1 MVKSSV
7 KAADVNTPAIIG
19 TFEGE
24 CADSNITNKNGLDI
38 TREVWENVFASE
50 EYAEGIEHGW
60 LIGYLGH
67 PEDPACQDFMNGCIV
82 MTDGYI
88 DDNGKI
94 YGKFNLIDTPVGQ
107 VVKKFI
113 DAGVKFGI
121 SVRGAG
127 DIYNNSV
134 DPDTFVFRG
143 FDLVAFPA
151 YPESVPEFTAIAA
164 STDVETQKKYKAV
177 CAAVRTNLD
186 AINSAEA
193 LDVIQAQFA
202 KQSDEYK
209 LIEDKKNEIRGC
221 DNAESVEESE
231 EVDIRDQ
238 RVSGMTQLYLDTK
251 NDLART
257 KARFKRLNASS
268 RNRISE
274 LKKINASLNSEISTL
289 NNHIA
294 IMESASGRKIS
305 TMERIT
311 ASQMDS
317 MKSELKKSKMHY
329 QMIKASNDKL
339 KGESLK
345 LHDKNTQLIESN
357 KKLTT
362 SNKQLITANERLKEE
377 NKSLTSSNLIYK
389 QRIEATANDI
399 DEKDSVISELRSELR
414 ETVTANT
421 DIEARTSNLDAKI
434 QKLKQEVSA
443 ATKLIQEYQDA
454 YANLYANAI
463 GVHLEDVRVTS
474 ATSVQELQSII
485 GSSLIG
491 TNQTAIQPTELA
503 DIDFISDDTDDDLVT
518 L

>member
-1 MVKSSV
+1 MLKSTI
-7 KAADVNTPAIIG
+7 KATDVNSPVIIG

-24 CADSNITNKNGLDI
+24 CADANITNKNGLDI
-38 TREVWENVFASE
+38 TREVWETVFASD
-50 EYAEGIEHGW
+50 EYAEGIANGW
-60 LIGYLGH
+60 YIGFCGH
-67 PEDPACQDFMNGCIV
+67 PEDPNCMDFRNGCIV
-82 MTDGYI
+82 MTEGYI
-88 DDNGKI
+88 DDSGKI

-107 VVKKFI
+107 IVKKFI

-151 YPESVPEFTAIAA
+151 YPESIPEFTAIAA
-164 STDVETQKKYKAV
+164 STDIETQKKYNAV

-186 AINSAEA
+186 SITSAEA

-202 KQSDEYK
+202 KQSEEYQM
-209 LIEDKKNEIRGC
+209 IEDKKNQIREC
-221 DNAESVEESE
+221 DKIESTEECEDCE

-238 RVSGMTQLYLDTK
+238 RVDGMTQLYLDTK
-251 NDLART
+251 NDLVRT
-257 KARFKRLNASS
+257 KDRYRKLHASS
-268 RNRISE
+268 RSKIAE
-274 LKKINASLNSEISTL
+274 LQKINASLTSEVSTL

-294 IMESASGRKIS
+294 IIESASGRKMK

-317 MKSELKKSKMHY
+317 MREELKKSKMRY
-329 QMIKASNDKL
+329 QTIKASSDRL
-339 KGESLK
+339 KSESLK
-345 LHDKNTQLIESN
+345 LSDK
-357 KKLTT
+357 
-362 SNKQLITANERLKEE
+362 NKQLILANERLKSE

-399 DEKDSVISELRSELR
+399 TEKDSVISDLRSELH
-414 ETVTANT
+414 ETVMATT
-421 DIEARTSNLDAKI
+421 DAENRTSNLDAKI
-434 QKLKQEVSA
+434 QKLKQEVLA

-463 GVHLEDVRVTS
+463 GVHLEDVRVTAS
-474 ATSVQELQSII
+474 TSVKELQTII
-485 GSSLIG
+485 GNTQLG
-491 TNQTAIQPTELA
+491 TNQTAIQATELA
-503 DIDFISDDTDDDLVT
+503 DIDFIDDGTDGDLVT

>member
-1 MVKSSV
+1 MNKSSV
-7 KAADVNTPAIIG
+7 KAADVNKSSIIG
-19 TFEGE
+19 VFDGE

-38 TREVWENVFASE
+38 TREVWETVFASQ
-50 EYAEGIEHGW
+50 EYAEGIERGHY
-60 LIGYLGH
+60 IGYLGH
-67 PEDPACQDFMNGCIV
+67 PDDPGDQNFVNGCIV
-82 MTDGYI
+82 MTEGHI
-88 DDNGKI
+88 ADNGKV

-177 CAAVRTNLD
+177 CAAVRTNLES
-186 AINSAEA
+186 ITSAEA

-209 LIEDKKNEIRGC
+209 MIEERKNAIRG
-221 DNAESVEESE
+221 SE
-231 EVDIRDQ
+231 EVITEDSEELDMQTQ
-238 RVSGMTQLYLDTK
+238 RIEAMTQLYLDTK
-251 NDLART
+251 KELADY
-257 KARFKRLNASS
+257 KNKYKKLNAATT
-268 RNRISE
+268 
-274 LKKINASLNSEISTL
+274 KKINKLQKVNASLETQVSTL
-289 NNHIA
+289 TNHIN
-294 IMESASGRKIS
+294 IMESASGRKIG
-305 TMERIT
+305 TLERIT
-311 ASQMDS
+311 SAQVVDLQN
-317 MKSELKKSKMHY
+317 ELRQSKMKY
-329 QMIKASNDKL
+329 KMVKASNDKL
-339 KGESLK
+339 KGESIK
-345 LHDKNTQLIESN
+345 LDEQNH
-357 KKLTT
+357 
-362 SNKQLITANERLKEE
+362 QLITANTRLTKE

-399 DEKDSVISELRSELR
+399 REKDSVISDLRSELH
-414 ETVTANT
+414 ETVMANT
-421 DIEARTSNLDAKI
+421 DAENRTSNLDAKI

-454 YANLYANAI
+454 YANIYANAI

-474 ATSVQELQSII
+474 ATSVKELQAII
-485 GSSLIG
+485 GG
-491 TNQTAIQPTELA
+491 TSTNNGQTAIQASEIV
-503 DIDFISDDTDDDLVT
+503 DIDYIADNDGDNDLVT

>member
-7 KAADVNTPAIIG
+7 KASDINTSVIIG

-24 CADSNITNKNGLDI
+24 CADANITNKNGLDI

-50 EYAEGIEHGW
+50 EYAEGIKNLW
-60 LIGYLGH
+60 FIGFCGH
-67 PEDPACQDFMNGCIV
+67 PSDPNCMDFRNACIV
-82 MTDGYI
+82 MTEGYI

-177 CAAVRTNLD
+177 CAAVRTNL
-186 AINSAEA
+186 ASITSAET
-193 LDVIQAQFA
+193 LDIMQAQFA
-202 KQSDEYK
+202 KQSEEYQM
-209 LIEDKKNEIRGC
+209 IEDRKSEISC
-221 DNAESVEESE
+221 AEETEDADTEETDTEVEEE
-231 EVDIRDQ
+231 DIDLNEQ
-238 RVSGMTQLYLDTK
+238 RIEGMTQLYLTTRAQLVQA
-251 NDLART
+251 NARL
-257 KARFKRLNASS
+257 KRVQDNS
-268 RNRISE
+268 R
-274 LKKINASLNSEISTL
+274 KKIRQLRTVNASLSTKIDTL

-294 IMESASGRKIS
+294 IMESSANRKIKHL
-305 TMERIT
+305 ERIT
-311 ASQMDS
+311 SAQMLD
-317 MKSELKKSKMHY
+317 MQNELRDTKNRY
-329 QMIKASNDKL
+329 QIIKASTSKL
-339 KGESLK
+339 KSESMK
-345 LHDKNTQLIESN
+345 LQDEN
-357 KKLTT
+357 KH
-362 SNKQLITANERLKEE
+362 LITANEELKSKNETL
-377 NKSLTSSNLIYK
+377 NKSNLIYMK
-389 QRIEATANDI
+389 RIEATANDI
-399 DEKDSVISELRSELR
+399 TEKDSVISDLRSELR
-414 ETVTANT
+414 ETVTATT
-421 DIEARTSNLDAKI
+421 DIEERTSNLDAMVK
-434 QKLKQEVSA
+434 KLKQEVSA
-443 ATKLIQEYQDA
+443 ATALIQEYQDA

-474 ATSVQELQSII
+474 ATSVKELQSII
-485 GSSLIG
+485 GSSKI
-491 TNQTAIQPTELA
+491 NIPQIEDQ
-503 DIDFISDDTDDDLVT
+503 SDDFVDVDFDNDDDNLVT